1 MPRRSAAGQTQGR
14 IRPALRAATR
24 GQRVEPVTPGL
35 AHRLALVVYAA
46 ITFVGSTLTRSAAV
60 APAGLG
66 VVAVLF
72 LGILTIIPAIGP
84 YLPTGLGAPAR
95 ALALGEVSVDV
106 LRSVLASVL
115 LIAGLLA
122 IAWLAF
128 RRYEL

>member
-1 MPRRSAAGQTQGR
+1 
-14 IRPALRAATR
+14 
-24 GQRVEPVTPGL
+24 
-35 AHRLALVVYAA
+35 
-46 ITFVGSTLTRSAAV
+46 
-60 APAGLG
+60 
-66 VVAVLF
+66 VAVLF

-128 RRYEL
+128 RRQEL